1 MFLSLCSSR
10 QCFFQAMQNSKIFCK
25 ISNVTS
31 KRVRFHCTKANNSW
45 GHGHIWIRVLQGII
59 FVFIANLGQISRLQ
73 MPQQRRSQAL
83 RYTEQLFQK
92 MIIMTTTSTQ
102 ILIFFFFMLR
112 LSQRRHSQR
121 LLLLMMIFKRQKVS
135 FDNIAVSKA
144 SCFLCEF
151 SNFFEISMNKKKNFL
166 QKQSSL
172 SSSKSNLFVGCF

>member
-1 MFLSLCSSR
+1 
-10 QCFFQAMQNSKIFCK
+10 
-25 ISNVTS
+25 
-31 KRVRFHCTKANNSW
+31 
-45 GHGHIWIRVLQGII
+45 
-59 FVFIANLGQISRLQ
+59 
-73 MPQQRRSQAL
+73 
-83 RYTEQLFQK
+83 

-144 SCFLCEF
+144 SCILCEF